1 MSRPLPQPA
10 RRSLGGS
17 RLASELLVEITSGWG
32 AAHAVGATPN
42 GDRRIRYL
50 DGGTFRGPRLE
61 GEVLP
66 GGGDW
71 VLLRPDGTRTL
82 DVRATLRTDDGHL
95 IYLVSRGIFDVAP
108 ATFERLLAG
117 EEVDPSEY
125 YLRLTPVFETASEP
139 YGWLNRLVAVSVGR
153 FTATAVH
160 QVVYA
165 VL

>member
-1 MSRPLPQPA
+1 MPQTTEKPA
-10 RRSLGGS
+10 RRSSSGS
-17 RLASELLVEITSGWG
+17 GLSSELLLEVSVGWG

-50 DGGTFRGPRLE
+50 DGGTFHGPRLR

-108 ATFERLLAG
+108 STFARILAG

-125 YLRLTPVFETASEP
+125 YLRLTPTFETASEP

-153 FTATAVH
+153 FTTTAVH